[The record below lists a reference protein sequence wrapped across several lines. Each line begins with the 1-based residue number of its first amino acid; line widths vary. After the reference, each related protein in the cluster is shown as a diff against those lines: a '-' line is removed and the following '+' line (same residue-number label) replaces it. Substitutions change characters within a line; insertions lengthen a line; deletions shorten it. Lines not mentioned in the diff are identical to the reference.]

1 MLYNSFSFLLFF
13 PIVAISFFV
22 LPHRV
27 RQWYLLLVS
36 YLFYMNWNPTYALF
50 LGFVTLVTYYGT
62 KQIVSK
68 KDRKRTDR
76 GGLTVILLFTFAGL
90 FVFKYLNFINE
101 VIWGVLASI
110 GCRMEVPH
118 LDLLLPVG
126 ISFYTFQAC
135 GYAIDVYRGNI
146 ESEKKLGYYALFLA
160 FFPQIAAGPIGRA
173 KELLPQFKEKHYPDA
188 NNITRGL
195 RWMLWGYFIKV
206 VIADRLALY
215 TDAVF
220 GNIAHHTGVSIL
232 VAAVLFT
239 FQIYCDFAGYS
250 FIALGCAR
258 IMGFQ
263 LIVNFA
269 RPYMATSIQ
278 DFWRR
283 WHISLSTWFRDY
295 LYIPLGG
302 SRCSKW
308 RTRMNLMIT
317 FVVSG
322 LWHGANWTFVIW
334 GGLNGL
340 FQVIGN
346 VMKPIKEQT
355 RLCCGI
361 RKDSIWLK
369 AFNILLT
376 FVLMTVTWTFFKA
389 HTLEDALLAI
399 SKMVLPAGVLY
410 KPDLSVLL
418 YGTMGVGVFM
428 VCDMLEEKNGK
439 HPLLENDSI
448 TIRFASYVILSMII
462 LSVGVFDGGQFI
474 YFQF

>member
-188 NNITRGL
+188 N
-195 RWMLWGYFIKV
+195 
-206 VIADRLALY
+206 
-215 TDAVF
+215 
-220 GNIAHHTGVSIL
+220 IL
-232 VAAVLFT
+232 HED
-239 FQIYCDFAGYS
+239 YAG
-250 FIALGCAR
+250 
-258 IMGFQ
+258 
-263 LIVNFA
+263 
-269 RPYMATSIQ
+269 
-278 DFWRR
+278 
-283 WHISLSTWFRDY
+283 
-295 LYIPLGG
+295 
-302 SRCSKW
+302 
-308 RTRMNLMIT
+308 
-317 FVVSG
+317 
-322 LWHGANWTFVIW
+322 
-334 GGLNGL
+334 
-340 FQVIGN
+340 
-346 VMKPIKEQT
+346 
-355 RLCCGI
+355 CCG
-361 RKDSIWLK
+361 
-369 AFNILLT
+369 
-376 FVLMTVTWTFFKA
+376 
-389 HTLEDALLAI
+389 
-399 SKMVLPAGVLY
+399 
-410 KPDLSVLL
+410 
-418 YGTMGVGVFM
+418 
-428 VCDMLEEKNGK
+428 
-439 HPLLENDSI
+439 
-448 TIRFASYVILSMII
+448 VIL
-462 LSVGVFDGGQFI
+462 
-474 YFQF
+474 